1 VSRKDRRRA
10 EAQQRAQKSPLDW
23 LKAAEVV
30 ATVIEEASPRGMQVI
45 LRPTTTPSPH
55 GVTGPIEI
63 VTSDDGRSVVI
74 TLFAVPE
81 DLRKEFVA
89 KLGKTGIAQVIR
101 EEKAE

>member
-1 VSRKDRRRA
+1 MNRRA
-10 EAQQRAQKSPLDW
+10 EAQQRAQKPPLDW
-23 LKAAEVV
+23 LKAAELVW
-30 ATVIEEASPRGMQVI
+30 AVIEEASQRGMQVI

-63 VTSDDGRSVVI
+63 ATSDDGRSVVI